1 MGAMQI
7 ILTSLVINCIDL
19 VCIADRIHDTQHVN
33 KELLII
39 LPSRRQLASQSC
51 PFVRAHASL
60 PFPVSGL
67 LRHVDGKCY
76 KDVKV
81 DWKIDI
87 TFLRD
92 LLKYR
97 SRQLREN

>member
-60 PFPVSGL
+60 PFPVSGFWL
-67 LRHVDGKCY
+67 IEFNTSSPG
-76 KDVKV
+76 
-81 DWKIDI
+81 
-87 TFLRD
+87 
-92 LLKYR
+92 
-97 SRQLREN
+97 